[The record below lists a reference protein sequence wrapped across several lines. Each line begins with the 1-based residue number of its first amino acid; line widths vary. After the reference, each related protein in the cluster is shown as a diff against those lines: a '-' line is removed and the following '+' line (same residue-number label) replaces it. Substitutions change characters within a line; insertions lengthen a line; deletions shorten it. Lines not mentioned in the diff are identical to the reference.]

1 MPGELPSLESLF
13 DAAPDA
19 MILVDGSGRIVQVN
33 DEVERMFGWRRDEL
47 VGQPIETLVPSRA
60 RASHGLVRSAYVAAP
75 RRRGMG
81 SGMDLRGVRK
91 DGSEISV
98 EIGLSP
104 IERGETGRFVLAA
117 VRDTSERKAAERR
130 AQVSLERL
138 VSALESMKEA
148 FAIFDHD
155 DRLVLCNS
163 AYRTDLVPSL
173 GGAAVGAH
181 YEELLKEIVGQL
193 EAAPGSPEELL
204 SRLLA
209 YHREP
214 VGALDVVTRDARH
227 LRIQERSTP
236 ERGRIVTIADL
247 TEDVRRQRE
256 LRAAREAADS
266 ANAAKSDLLRSM
278 SHELRTPLNA
288 VLGFAQLLQRDR
300 ALSDRSQ
307 RRVDHVVRGGE
318 HLLRLIDDV
327 LDLARVES
335 GAIPLSCEPVLV
347 REVLEDVCS
356 TLGPLAD
363 KRGIEVS
370 IDAIAAE
377 VAVRA
382 DRTRLRQI
390 VLNYG
395 SNAIKYG
402 REQGCVRLAARP
414 LEAEEAIRLSVVD
427 DGPGIAPERQGRLF
441 QAFYRAGQ
449 ETGSIEGTGIG
460 LALSQRLAEMM
471 GGSVGFSSTPGAG
484 SEFWVQLPRASAARV
499 AEPSRAPREVRT
511 VGPTRSILY
520 VEDNPA
526 NLIFMEEVVGEL
538 AGVEL
543 MTAPTGE
550 LGLELARVHKPALV
564 ILDINLPGMSGF
576 EVSRRLREDP
586 TTAAIPVIALSAS
599 AMESDVRRAEAAG
612 LAHYLTKPV
621 RIDRLLEVISELLPG
636 LLEREA

>member
-1 MPGELPSLESLF
+1 MSEESLPSLDSLF
-13 DAAPDA
+13 EAAPDA
-19 MILVDGSGRIVQVN
+19 MILVDHTGRIVEVN
-33 DEVERMFGWRRDEL
+33 DEVQRMFGWPRHEL
-47 VGQPIETLVPSRA
+47 VGQPIEALVPA
-60 RASHGLVRSAYVAAP
+60 RVRPGHELQRGAYTDMP

-81 SGMDLRGVRK
+81 SGMDLRALRK

-104 IERGETGRFVLAA
+104 IDRGEGGRFVLAA
-117 VRDTSERKAAERR
+117 VRDTSDRKEAERR

-163 AYRTDLVPSL
+163 AYRTGLVPNH
-173 GGAAVGAH
+173 GGTAIGAS
-181 YEELLKEIVGQL
+181 YDELLREIVAQL
-193 EAAPGSPEELL
+193 EPAPQSPEALL
-204 SRLLA
+204 ERLLA
-209 YHREP
+209 YHRDP
-214 VGALDVVTRDARH
+214 VGSIDVVTRDDRH

-256 LRAAREAADS
+256 LGTARKAAEV
-266 ANAAKSDLLRSM
+266 ANAAKSDFLRSM

-288 VLGFAQLLQRDR
+288 VLGFAQLIQRDR
-300 ALSDRSQ
+300 ALSDRSK
-307 RRVDHVVRGGE
+307 RHVEHVLRGGE

-335 GAIPLSCEPVLV
+335 GAIPLSLEPVVV
-347 REVLEDVCS
+347 RDVVEDAIT

-363 KRGIEVS
+363 KRSMTVE
-370 IDAIAAE
+370 IDR
-377 VAVRA
+377 VGPDLVVRA

-390 VLNYG
+390 VLNFG

-402 REQGCVRLAARP
+402 REGGAVRVQVTGGPEVRLAV
-414 LEAEEAIRLSVVD
+414 ID
-427 DGPGIAPERQGRLF
+427 DGPGIPPERQGRLF

-471 GGSVGFSSTPGAG
+471 GGSVGFVSTPGEG
-484 SEFWVQLPRASAARV
+484 SEFWVQLPRATAPHVES
-499 AEPSRAPREVRT
+499 PSHLTPREIPT
-511 VGPTRSILY
+511 AGPRRLVLY
-520 VEDNPA
+520 IEDNPA
-526 NLIFMEEVVGEL
+526 NLVFMEELLGSLESL
-538 AGVEL
+538 EL

-550 LGLELARVHKPALV
+550 LGVELARVHRPALV
-564 ILDINLPGMSGF
+564 LLDINLPGISGF
-576 EVSRRLREDP
+576 EVLRRLREDP
-586 TTAAIPVIALSAS
+586 TTASIPVIALSAS
-599 AMESDVRRAEAAG
+599 AMDGDVRRAESAG
-612 LAHYLTKPV
+612 VARYLTKPV
-621 RIDRLLEVISELLPG
+621 RIDRLTEALAELLPG
-636 LLEREA
+636 FGVDDG